1 MKHNIKL
8 YLLFILF
15 NTIQIR
21 NNKSTAV
28 LALMADNNANKKG
41 ETTKSPSKK
50 DIMFT
55 IFRPNT
61 GLQV

>member
-1 MKHNIKL
+1 
-8 YLLFILF
+8 
-15 NTIQIR
+15 
-21 NNKSTAV
+21 
-28 LALMADNNANKKG
+28 MADNNANKKG

-61 GLQV
+61 GLQVNYGN